1 LPPVRLR
8 ALVAEDT
15 FEVVAVPTGLLF
27 RYGLMRIGVTMFPT
41 RVGIMIC
48 IEALSFGTRLAVR
61 SPILSRGLALHGGFS
76 FLWYCDFRA
85 DAESDS
91 STTDFVFLPFAAG
104 LLRGQIENR

>member
-15 FEVVAVPTGLLF
+15 FEVIAVPTGLLF

-61 SPILSRGLALHGGFS
+61 SPILSRGLTLHDGFS
-76 FLWYCDFRA
+76 FLLVLRF
-85 DAESDS
+85 S
-91 STTDFVFLPFAAG
+91 S
-104 LLRGQIENR
+104 RRRI